1 MAKSYFQYLPDFD
14 YVSRLPRAQS
24 ISDYIRVKNLFKR
37 TKINADVFQDLS
49 FFTKYQIVGDERP
62 DNIAHKIY
70 GNANLDWVVML
81 CNNMTNVEN
90 EWPLEETSFHN
101 FLLAKYGSEE
111 KLHNIHHYETKEI
124 VNSMGKVIIP
134 KGLEV
139 NSTFSVTF
147 FDTGDNTEKIVTGIA
162 QAYTNQEYE
171 EKIQN
176 ERRNIF
182 LIKPNFIGLITEEME
197 NIMPYQKGSTQ
208 YVSKNVVRGENIRL
222 YV

>member
-24 ISDYIRVKNLFKR
+24 ISDYLRVKNLFKR